1 MAEQSEEVLG
11 LDQDEATSESDDT
24 TDSQNDDVS
33 DDDTSDERKNTSNW
47 KKMTEAKKQLAR
59 ELQAEREEKA
69 VLNGELQKLKEW
81 ANSLYEDETQKPFT
95 KKEEVVVE
103 NATSKL
109 EQKIFLLENKEAK
122 EHLDEIHSY
131 QESFYKKHGVML
143 DLDDSWE
150 VVKAKLPPE
159 SKSKKDFDTSTKATK
174 LPKDLTKVSAEDA
187 LTLPKE
193 EQARWRKAN
202 GWE

>member
-1 MAEQSEEVLG
+1 MAEQSEEVLD

-33 DDDTSDERKNTSNW
+33 DDNTSDERKNTSNW

-69 VLNGELQKLKEW
+69 ILTEELQKLKEW

-109 EQKIFLLENKEAK
+109 EQKIFLLENKDAK
-122 EHLDEIHSY
+122 EHIDEINA
-131 QESFYKKHGVML
+131 
-143 DLDDSWE
+143 
-150 VVKAKLPPE
+150 VKAKFGMDFDEAWTFVQAKLPPE